1 MVAHACIPSYV
12 EKPASAKIVRPHL
25 KNTMGQMGWGGQSP
39 VLQKEKEEEEERKK
53 ETESTHLYS

>member
-1 MVAHACIPSYV
+1 
-12 EKPASAKIVRPHL
+12 
-25 KNTMGQMGWGGQSP
+25 MGQMGWGGQSP